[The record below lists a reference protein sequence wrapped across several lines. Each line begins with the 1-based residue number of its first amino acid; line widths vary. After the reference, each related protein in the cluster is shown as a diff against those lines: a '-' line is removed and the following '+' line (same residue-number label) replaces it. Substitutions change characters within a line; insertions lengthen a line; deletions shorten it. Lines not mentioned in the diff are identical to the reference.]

1 VDPRAWTR
9 AASSFLTALILLSI
23 GLELDDQL
31 HGQASSG
38 LADQVA
44 GLDGGDH
51 RSGLGRGQEL
61 RCPAREELQQQSVQ
75 SVDGLGVRPA
85 ELVASV
91 DQHAHHEQVVVE
103 LDPQQARCPQR
114 DHRDRVRIDRIGLA
128 AVPSREHPG
137 RHVDHGLTVMPEP
150 MHDVFA
156 DAVTALDRPQP
167 IRVLPAG
174 LEHHGVSSLVGSVS
188 PRGEDLSP
196 LVDDLN
202 GRGTLV
208 WIHSDD
214 DAHTV
219 PPASVGQN

>member
-1 VDPRAWTR
+1 MVW
-9 AASSFLTALILLSI
+9 
-23 GLELDDQL
+23 
-31 HGQASSG
+31 
-38 LADQVA
+38 V
-44 GLDGGDH
+44 
-51 RSGLGRGQEL
+51 
-61 RCPAREELQQQSVQ
+61 C
-75 SVDGLGVRPA
+75 PA

-91 DQHAHHEQVVVE
+91 DQHAHHEQVVVD
-103 LDPQQARCPQR
+103 LDPQQARSPQR

-137 RHVDHGLTVMPEP
+137 LRRQFRRHVDHRLTVMHEP
-150 MHDVFA
+150 MRDVFA

-174 LEHHGVSSLVGSVS
+174 LEHLGVSGLVGSVS

-208 WIHSDD
+208 WVHSDD
-214 DAHTV
+214 HAHAV
-219 PPASVGQN
+219 PPASVGQR